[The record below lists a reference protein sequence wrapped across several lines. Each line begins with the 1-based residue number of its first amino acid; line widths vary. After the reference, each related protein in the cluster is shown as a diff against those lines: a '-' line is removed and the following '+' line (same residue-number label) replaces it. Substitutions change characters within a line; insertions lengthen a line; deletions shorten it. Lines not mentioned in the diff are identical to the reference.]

1 MQRPSTRVI
10 LGVGAIVIVTVAI
23 WAYTELSPPSLT
35 GAWSNGAPENRID
48 FTFNPDG
55 SGTMAIGSSRLDYR
69 YTFDRTKRP
78 AWLDLDAAPNGEP
91 VTIRA
96 IAEFAP
102 GGKLKIRLPPT
113 RAFGIRPTEFV
124 DNDIENT
131 ILLKRAESAS

>member
-10 LGVGAIVIVTVAI
+10 LGLGAIVIAAIAI
-23 WAYTELSPPSLT
+23 WAYPEFSAPSLT

-48 FTFNPDG
+48 FTFNSDG
-55 SGTMAIGSSRLDYR
+55 SGAMVIGSARLDYR
-69 YTFDRTKRP
+69 YTFDQTQRP
-78 AWLDLDAAPNGEP
+78 AWLNLDAAPNGSP

-102 GGKLKIRLPPT
+102 GGKLKIRLPFPRT
-113 RAFGIRPTEFV
+113 PDARPTEFV
-124 DNDIENT
+124 DNDIENS